1 MTYQV
6 FIEPLARRQISKLP
20 ITVQESLLARITTLE
35 QDPDCQAAKSLKAER
50 TNIVFVRETIALF
63 TRLKIQNSLSES

>member
-35 QDPDCQAAKSLKAER
+35 
-50 TNIVFVRETIALF
+50 
-63 TRLKIQNSLSES
+63 